1 MTMNYSRRSLLWMLA
16 SAAAFAGNGVR
27 AQGFDVQRWDPRTPV
42 PALEAVDLNGR
53 VWKLKELGGKAV
65 LINFW
70 ASWCEPCR
78 VEMPSLQDIVEFRE
92 PQKLVVLAVNFKES
106 STTATQFVR
115 RTELK
120 LPVLLDPQGAI
131 ARQWGVKVFPTTV
144 LIGSDGRVHAV
155 VRGEVDW
162 LGTEAAR
169 LIAPLL

>member
-1 MTMNYSRRSLLWMLA
+1 
-16 SAAAFAGNGVR
+16 
-27 AQGFDVQRWDPRTPV
+27 
-42 PALEAVDLNGR
+42 
-53 VWKLKELGGKAV
+53 
-65 LINFW
+65 
-70 ASWCEPCR
+70 
-78 VEMPSLQDIVEFRE
+78 
-92 PQKLVVLAVNFKES
+92 
-106 STTATQFVR
+106 
-115 RTELK
+115 LK